1 MLHKRIGR
9 FQRLSKY
16 FKHTSINKRYG
27 KPKYVICHFL
37 NEICNINILVKQN
50 EIFLNNMQSNP
61 LFESLLHIILKVLR
75 FVLPITLYYFSN
87 TLLINH
93 ENMLLEITC

>member
-16 FKHTSINKRYG
+16 FKHTSINKT
-27 KPKYVICHFL
+27 KIICHFL